1 MEERSDYAEQGVRT
15 LVEQALKSAE
25 ANTAPRGA
33 VINCT
38 FPATE
43 AQRLSKAH
51 CEFNPPLGTCAS
63 ASTKPVIGESLA
75 RGLISRWRKNVRAEY
90 TSVHSDVM
98 DDYYYG
104 HRKRSQSLRATEVGL
119 RALTYAL
126 LHLEKKGRHGKAEL
140 HYALIQT
147 GRLRTD
153 PQFGIQVIHIDSR
166 GRTSSRTLSISL
178 TEHYLIRVIQAKRCR
193 TVEEVR
199 DAAAEIM
206 IHYLKFN
213 DKQEHEVSPPDRYQ
227 DDRMVWMVT
236 MAGAHLTKLKNGLPS
251 FAITYLPRESWD
263 PRREADWAG
272 VSSSNPMIISDQ
284 I

>member
-43 AQRLSKAH
+43 VQRLSKAH
-51 CEFNPPLGTCAS
+51 CEFNPPLSTCAS

-140 HYALIQT
+140 HCALIQP

-153 PQFGIQVIHIDSR
+153 PQFGIQVIHIDSK

-178 TEHYLIRVIQAKRCR
+178 TEHYLIRVVQAKRCR
-193 TVEEVR
+193 TIEEVR
-199 DAAAEIM
+199 DAVAEIM
-206 IHYLKFN
+206 IRYLKFN
-213 DKQEHEVSPPDRYQ
+213 DKQEHEISPPDRYQ
-227 DDRMVWMVT
+227 DDRKVWMVT
-236 MAGAHLTKLKNGLPS
+236 MEGAHLTKLKNGLPS

-272 VSSSNPMIISDQ
+272 ISSTNPMIISDQ